1 MYDVLKYEYPSTMGY
16 TWCNANDESKSRI
29 DYIFINKT
37 FNYLVRNIVVR
48 KIPETQSNGSRMSD
62 HIFLNFTFST
72 INKGPGYWKL
82 DTSYL
87 DDNK

>member
-1 MYDVLKYEYPSTMGY
+1 MGY

-48 KIPETQSNGSRMSD
+48 KIHETQSNGSRMSD

-72 INKGPGYWKL
+72 TNKGPGYWKL